1 MFWTIMLFLHVIAM
15 AYFLGG
21 QIMLAAN
28 VVPVLIKGEDQSQIG
43 SVARGFGMGSLVA
56 LGVLLLTG
64 MAMASHF
71 ELWDDSQFQVKMA
84 LVLATFI
91 SVFVH
96 MARGNSRFLMVLTF
110 VLTLATVYAGIH
122 LTTPLY

>member
-1 MFWTIMLFLHVIAM
+1 MFWTIMLFLHVVAM

-28 VVPVLIKGEDQSQIG
+28 VVPVLIKGEDQSRIG
-43 SVARGFGMGSLVA
+43 AVARGFGMGSLIA
-56 LGVLLLTG
+56 LGVLILTG
-64 MAMASHF
+64 MPLASHF
-71 ELWDDSQFQVKMA
+71 ELWDNSQFQVKMG
-84 LVLATFI
+84 LVIATFI

-96 MARGNSRFLMVLTF
+96 MAKGNSRFLMVLTF
-110 VLTLATVYAGIH
+110 ALTLATVYAGIH

>member
-1 MFWTIMLFLHVIAM
+1 MLFLHVIAM

>member
-1 MFWTIMLFLHVIAM
+1 MFWQIMLFLHVIAM

-28 VVPVLIKGEDQSQIG
+28 VVPVLVKGGDQSQIG

-56 LGVLLLTG
+56 LGVLVLTG
-64 MAMASHF
+64 MGMASHF
-71 ELWDDSQFQVKMA
+71 ELWDESQFQVKMA

-110 VLTLATVYAGIH
+110 ALTLATVYAGIH

>member
-1 MFWTIMLFLHVIAM
+1 MLFLHVIAM

-28 VVPVLIKGEDQSQIG
+28 VVPVLLKGEDQSQVG
-43 SVARGFGMGSLVA
+43 AVARGFGMGSLVA

-64 MAMASHF
+64 LMMASHF
-71 ELWDDSQFQVKMA
+71 ELWDNSQFHVKMT
-84 LVLATFI
+84 LVIATFI
-91 SVFVH
+91 AVGVH
-96 MARGNSRFLMVLTF
+96 MSRGNSRFLMVLTF